1 MASKGKRRLRRA
13 AGLAAAL
20 LGAAAWAPGAGAT
33 AGGSIGQNGK
43 DGALSFVAPTAL
55 RYDGRIFDLRD
66 RFTGGS
72 FEGYRYYPRVKRS
85 DIRSDSIAITVLRE
99 NQADDEQALREFLRQ
114 LQSGYGK
121 DVYDNT
127 DINPG
132 NPSASMLLGTVFERE
147 GRDGFVSV
155 VSKSY
160 SQRRCGDDVV
170 VSVRSDFE
178 SPQSPD
184 QRTLVVND
192 NDMSRRLLGMWNWSP
207 YCADAEQIARIEA
220 ARAPKPPVPAV
231 LPVPGAASPSIGDSS
246 RPDASAPASAQ
257 ASASALESASVP
269 GSALASAPGSGRARL
284 GAEPSDHAEAGSALP
299 EGALA
304 ANGKAPRK
312 DLGAR
317 AVSQAAAALGEAA
330 QNAFVPAPGPID
342 PVSRPAAS
350 SGVGSDPAPSFSA
363 RTAAPDV
370 LGAKVAAPGP
380 GLAGPAGRPVVVAS
394 GLGARGVQGA
404 PQRPNPIQEAA
415 PPAPHEG
422 GKFEGRRWGALEA
435 RAGSVARFAAQNRPA
450 DPNRGTAPAP
460 RIDGANAAARLAAA
474 SPVSRSRLGAPQGQG
489 LGHPAPRVGSAPRFA
504 RSSVSAPA
512 PAPVSSLARVS
523 VPTPA
528 PAPAAAAPAL
538 AQGSS
543 EPSRASYIPVP
554 ASGSNPNA
562 PHVYRVVRGAGAPLA
577 DAVPPPRPAADSTQ
591 VAASGPTLPA
601 ARPPA
606 HSGRYSA
613 GPNSYA
619 VDYAG
624 LPVGAWRSD
633 RR

>member
-1 MASKGKRRLRRA
+1 MAVKGKRRLRRA

-43 DGALSFVAPTAL
+43 DGALSFVAPTSL

-72 FEGYRYYPRVKRS
+72 FEGYRYYPRARRS

-220 ARAPKPPVPAV
+220 ARAPKPSVPAV

-246 RPDASAPASAQ
+246 RPDASASASAQAPASAQ
-257 ASASALESASVP
+257 ASASES
-269 GSALASAPGSGRARL
+269 ASAPGSGRARL

-312 DLGAR
+312 DLGAW
-317 AVSQAAAALGEAA
+317 AVSQAAAGGAAA

-350 SGVGSDPAPSFSA
+350 SGVGSVPAPSFAA

-370 LGAKVAAPGP
+370 LGAKVAAPGS
-380 GLAGPAGRPVVVAS
+380 GLSGPAGRPVVVAS

-404 PQRPNPIQEAA
+404 PQRPNPTQEAA

-450 DPNRGTAPAP
+450 DPNRGTAPTP

-474 SPVSRSRLGAPQGQG
+474 SPVSRSRLGAPQGPG

-512 PAPVSSLARVS
+512 PAPVSSSAHVS
-523 VPTPA
+523 VPTPT

-562 PHVYRVVRGAGAPLA
+562 PRVYRVVRGAGAPLA

>member
-1 MASKGKRRLRRA
+1 MAGKGKRRLRRA

-33 AGGSIGQNGK
+33 AGGSIEQDGK
-43 DGALSFVAPTAL
+43 DEALSFVAPTSL
-55 RYDGRIFDLRD
+55 RYDNRIFDLRD

-72 FEGYRYYPRVKRS
+72 FEGYRYYPRVRRS

-99 NQADDEQALREFLRQ
+99 NQAEDEQALREFLRQ

-127 DINPG
+127 DINPA

-192 NDMSRRLLGMWNWSP
+192 NAMSRRLLGMWNWSP

-220 ARAPKPPVPAV
+220 ARAPKPPVPAA
-231 LPVPGAASPSIGDSS
+231 LPVPGAASHSSGDSS
-246 RPDASAPASAQ
+246 RPDVSAPASAQ
-257 ASASALESASVP
+257 ASASASESASAQA
-269 GSALASAPGSGRARL
+269 SASASESAPGAGRARV
-284 GAEPSDHAEAGSALP
+284 GAEPSDHAEAGSALSD
-299 EGALA
+299 GALA
-304 ANGKAPRK
+304 ANGKEPRK
-312 DLGAR
+312 DLGDR
-317 AVSQAAAALGEAA
+317 AVFQAAAAGGEAA

-342 PVSRPAAS
+342 PVSRPVAS
-350 SGVGSDPAPSFSA
+350 SGVGSVPAPSFA
-363 RTAAPDV
+363 VRAAAPDV
-370 LGAKVAAPGP
+370 LVAKVAAPGS

-394 GLGARGVQGA
+394 GIGARGVQGA
-404 PQRPNPIQEAA
+404 PQRPGPTQEAA

-435 RAGSVARFAAQNRPA
+435 RAGSGARLAAQNRPV
-450 DPNRGTAPAP
+450 DPNRETAPAS
-460 RIDGANAAARLAAA
+460 RNDGANAAARLAAD
-474 SPVSRSRLGAPQGQG
+474 SPVSRSRLGAPQGPG
-489 LGHPAPRVGSAPRFA
+489 LGHPAQRVGSAPRFA
-504 RSSVSAPA
+504 RSSGSAPA
-512 PAPVSSLARVS
+512 SVSSRAQVS
-523 VPTPA
+523 SPA
-528 PAPAAAAPAL
+528 PAPAASAPAL
-538 AQGSS
+538 AQGSA
-543 EPSRASYIPVP
+543 EPNRAAYIPVP
-554 ASGSNPNA
+554 AAGSNPNA
-562 PHVYRVVRGAGAPLA
+562 PRVYRVVRGAGAPLA
-577 DAVPPPRPAADSTQ
+577 DAVPPPRPAADSAQ
-591 VAASGPTLPA
+591 AAAGGPALPA
-601 ARPPA
+601 SRPPA
-606 HSGRYSA
+606 RSGRYSA